1 MVQLGEPEGNENNN
15 ILQHI
20 LSLLAPTDT
29 WLSLL
34 TPTALGPTYWNLR
47 RSEFRPLLKKGMWLQ
62 TNRPRLSNQALIRR
76 TSEWIYRSCILCSI
90 GNDFLED

>member
-47 RSEFRPLLKKGMWLQ
+47 
-62 TNRPRLSNQALIRR
+62 
-76 TSEWIYRSCILCSI
+76 
-90 GNDFLED
+90 